1 MPAALYDLI
10 AVGVGTCMENLGI
23 FTYRFCLAAV

>member
-10 AVGVGTCMENLGI
+10 AVGVGTRMENLGI
-23 FTYRFCLAAV
+23 FTYRFYLAGV